1 MVNQD
6 LGKVAVVARG
16 AYDSKVEYERLDAVT
31 YNGSSYLVR
40 QRCRGV
46 TPAEGTYYMLMA
58 QAGDSTAANTAAE
71 EALRAAEAANAA
83 TTAANTAA
91 ASAQEVVDTVIPDV
105 TQLKSDIRNKLTS
118 PSGAQVGQTFRVQ
131 AVNEDGT
138 YTLEPVA
145 MQPERT
151 YIKLIELTLEED
163 VNVIEFESQGC
174 DEVFIFGN
182 CKKATTK
189 SNVYVNAIFNGTL
202 RDIICCVNLLN
213 TGNSLTSFT
222 VCCKFGQGNDTLGY
236 WCHAVCGSST
246 ALYAAGSAMRR
257 TYNGKIP
264 EKITLSTSGL
274 IPAGSTINAIGVK
287 YA

>member
-1 MVNQD
+1 MEIIKQINLHMDRMNVSA
-6 LGKVAVVARG
+6 KVSAVQNDGNTRKIVAKLRSG
-16 AYDSKVEYERLDAVT
+16 DKPWKVPAGVEVYVT
-31 YNGSSYLVR
+31 YITPSKKRGIFDKLADGSPAVEVNSSMVTLTLPR
-40 QRCRGV
+40 QML
-46 TPAEGTYYMLMA
+46 AEPGSL
-58 QAGDSTAANTAAE
+58 
-71 EALRAAEAANAA
+71 
-83 TTAANTAA
+83 
-91 ASAQEVVDTVIPDV
+91 EVSMPDV

-202 RDIICCVNLLN
+202 RDIICCVNLL
-213 TGNSLTSFT
+213 
-222 VCCKFGQGNDTLGY
+222 TL
-236 WCHAVCGSST
+236 
-246 ALYAAGSAMRR
+246 
-257 TYNGKIP
+257 NEQI
-264 EKITLSTSGL
+264 
-274 IPAGSTINAIGVK
+274 
-287 YA
+287 